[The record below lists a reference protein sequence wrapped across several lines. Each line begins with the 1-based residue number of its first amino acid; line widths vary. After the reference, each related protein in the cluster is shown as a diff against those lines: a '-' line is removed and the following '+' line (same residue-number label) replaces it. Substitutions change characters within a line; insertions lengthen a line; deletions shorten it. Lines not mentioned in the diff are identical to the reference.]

1 MNDRRELLPYL
12 GLVIIIWAYVLM
24 RAWLVPMVHDECASV
39 LWYVQPGKWLPG
51 QAHLDT
57 NNHLTNSAIGVL
69 SAKLFGVHPFS
80 VRIGSVLAFL
90 VYAWGIWHIGSRV
103 KDRVVR
109 WCLWCALLLIPFVL
123 DFFSMFRGYAPE
135 MAAWILGLEMMIRF
149 AATGAARHLIA
160 ALLCLVMATV
170 SMVVLL
176 PTLAVGLAV
185 LGLLQLRSWGAI
197 DKRERFRRAAYLLLL
212 GALPLLLLVRWILE
226 FKEHG
231 MLVYGGNDS
240 FLQVTVRSMLLLL
253 TGSDALWL
261 CWSVVGLVGVCA
273 IAAVLAFWRTRDWS
287 APLVLL
293 TCFLILEV
301 GLRVM
306 MAATTGSN
314 YPPDRTGMH
323 YVPWALCCLA
333 LTIDDLVSRGWGW
346 IRWAALPML
355 AFPLRTITTANL
367 DHVLIWPEQCIPE
380 KLVRRVLQEQADLG
394 RPVVLGSH
402 EQLKQCWLYA
412 ARQADLTAPFIQWE
426 RFPEGFDD
434 LRLIDRRVVEGAAEG
449 FELVDSATGPGL
461 YLFRRKAPLLEHRIL
476 EFSKPPR
483 SGRDEFYDLVD
494 IPDSFMR
501 EALLVQLE
509 VPVTMLERSPGLGVV
524 VEITD
529 TLQNN
534 LYYDNLPLSAQRLEW
549 RGDTLRF
556 ARSLPP
562 FPSAGRAKIY
572 LFNAERAGIELGA
585 VQGAIGAIG
594 R

>member
-12 GLVIIIWAYVLM
+12 VLVIIIWAYVLL

-80 VRIGSVLAFL
+80 VRIGSALAFL
-90 VYAWGIWHIGSRV
+90 AYAWGSWHIGSRV
-103 KDRVVR
+103 KDRVVK
-109 WCLWCALLLIPFVL
+109 WCLLCALLLMPFVL
-123 DFFSMFRGYAPE
+123 DFFSMFRGYALE
-135 MAAWILGLEMMIRF
+135 MAAWILGLEMMLRF
-149 AATGAARHLIA
+149 GATGAARHLIA

-176 PTLAVGLAV
+176 PTLVVGLAI
-185 LGLLQLRSWGAI
+185 LGMRQLRSWRTMDGP
-197 DKRERFRRAAYLLLL
+197 ERFRRAGYVLLL
-212 GALPLLLLVRWILE
+212 GVLPLLLLVRWILE

-240 FLQVTVRSMLLLL
+240 FLQVTVRSLLLLL
-253 TGSDALWL
+253 TGSGNLWL
-261 CWSVVGLVGVCA
+261 CWSVVASVAVCA
-273 IAAVLAFWRTRDWS
+273 IVAVLTWSRTRDWS

-293 TCFLILEV
+293 TGFLFLEV
-301 GLRVM
+301 ALRMV
-306 MAATTGSN
+306 MAAATGSN

-333 LTIDDLVSRGWGW
+333 FTIDDLALRGRGW

-355 AFPLRTITTANL
+355 AFPLRTVTTANL

-412 ARQADLTAPFIQWE
+412 ARQAGLTGPFIQWE

-434 LRLIDRRVVEGAAEG
+434 LRLIDRRVVAGAAEG
-449 FELVDSATGPGL
+449 YELLDSATGPGL
-461 YLFRRKAPLLEHRIL
+461 YLFRRKAPLLERRIL

-483 SGRDEFYDLVD
+483 SGRDEFYDLAD
-494 IPDSFMR
+494 IPDSLMR

-509 VPVTMLERSPGLGVV
+509 VPVTMEERSPGLGVV

-534 LYYDNLPLSAQRLEW
+534 LYYDNLPLSAQRSEW

-562 FPSAGRAKIY
+562 FPSAGRAKVY
-572 LFNAERAGIELGA
+572 LFNAERAGMELGR
-585 VQGAIGAIG
+585 VQGTIGAIG